1 MSHGRGDADAGE
13 ERRRHFR
20 AEIEAGAVIHAA
32 RVALRG
38 RIVDLSL
45 GGVRVRRTDDT
56 VAFPSAGA
64 AAMVELEL
72 GDGGW
77 ISQDGRVQRCERDE
91 IVIAFARLAPEVE
104 DVIED
109 EVLAAIEA
117 SQRPRMIVVDPSAER
132 RRRVADALRVAGC
145 DSYEA
150 ATPLEAI
157 DLVERPRNRIRGVA
171 VAENLTQTG
180 SDELCDFFA
189 ESNPH
194 IKLALIAD
202 GTVDGPVANDRSSDK
217 VAVMS
222 CDDTLEIA
230 LQGFADSVATRPPR
244 PRASR

>member
-1 MSHGRGDADAGE
+1 MRHRRGDTE
-13 ERRRHFR
+13 RERRRHFR

-32 RVALRG
+32 RTALRG
-38 RIVDLSL
+38 KIVDLSL
-45 GGVRVRRTDDT
+45 GGVRVRRTDEAAPCPAPGT
-56 VAFPSAGA
+56 

-77 ISQDGRVQRCERDE
+77 IAQDGRVHRCELDE
-91 IVIAFARLAPEVE
+91 VVIVFAPLAPEVE
-104 DVIED
+104 DLIED

-117 SQRPRMIVVDPSAER
+117 ARRPRMLVVDPSAER

-157 DLVERPRNRIRGVA
+157 DLVERPRNHIRGVA
-171 VAENLTQTG
+171 LARQLTQTNA
-180 SDELCDFFA
+180 DELCDFFA

-194 IKLALIAD
+194 IKLAVIAD
-202 GTVDGPVANDRSSDK
+202 GTMDDELDRPVTEHPDRVS
-217 VAVMS
+217 VVT

-230 LQGFADSVATRPPR
+230 LRGFADSVGARN
-244 PRASR
+244 